1 MSGSIHI
8 DKLIFGGAMF
18 ATDNLPRPL
27 AAVAGIRWAT
37 GYVDSV
43 GHGIWVLLFW
53 AVVAPRPAVRL
64 FTREEK

>member
-8 DKLIFGGAMF
+8 DNLTLGGVIF

-27 AAVAGIRWAT
+27 VAVADILPSSGLSETFCWAI

-43 GHGIWVLLFW
+43 GHGL
-53 AVVAPRPAVRL
+53 AVRL
-64 FTREEK
+64 FTWEEK

>member
-1 MSGSIHI
+1 
-8 DKLIFGGAMF
+8 MF

-27 AAVAGIRWAT
+27 AAVADILPASGLSETFRWAT

-43 GHGIWVLLFW
+43 GHGIWVLLLW